1 MKRKLSL
8 AALLMASVLAFTACG
23 GSKASTDETAD
34 ADTQAEET
42 DETAGEDET
51 GELVTLKVGATAVP
65 HAEIL
70 NEVVDDLAEEGIDLQ
85 VVEFSDYTLINK
97 ALVEGEVDAN
107 YFQHQPYLDE
117 FIAESGADLV
127 SAAGIHI
134 EPMGI
139 YSESIVSL
147 DELKE
152 GDKVGVPNDAT
163 NEGRALL
170 LLQSEGLITLA
181 SDSLTQTPA
190 DIVENNLGLEFVELA
205 AEQLPRTLSETTISV
220 INTNY
225 ALEGGLSPSED
236 AIAMEAGDSPYVNI
250 VAVRAEDADS
260 ENIAK
265 LVDALTSDEVRTFI
279 NEQYNGEVVP
289 VF

>member
-8 AALLMASVLAFTACG
+8 AALFMAAALAFTACASSSSDEAAVG
-23 GSKASTDETAD
+23 STDET
-34 ADTQAEET
+34 
-42 DETAGEDET
+42 
-51 GELVTLKVGATAVP
+51 VTLKVGATAVP

-70 NEVVDDLAEEGIDLQ
+70 NVVKDDLAAEGVELE

-97 ALVEGEVDAN
+97 ALVEGEIDAN

-117 FIAESGADLV
+117 FLEESGEDLV
-127 SAAGIHI
+127 SVGGIHI

-139 YSESIVSL
+139 YSSTLKSL
-147 DELKE
+147 DELKD
-152 GDKVGVPNDAT
+152 GDTVGIPNDAT

-170 LLQSEGLITLA
+170 LLQSQGLITLA

-190 DIVENNLGLEFVELA
+190 DITENNLNLDFKELA
-205 AEQLPRTLSETTISV
+205 AEQLTGTLSDTTISV

-250 VAVRAEDADS
+250 VAVRAEDKDNEAVT
-260 ENIAK
+260 K
-265 LVDALTSDEVRTFI
+265 LVAALQSDKVRDFI
-279 NEQYNGEVVP
+279 NDTYNGEVLP

>member
-1 MKRKLSL
+1 MKRKLSF
-8 AALLMASVLAFTACG
+8 AALLLTAVFAFTACG
-23 GSKASTDETAD
+23 GSSDTAVDETA
-34 ADTQAEET
+34 AEAEA
-42 DETAGEDET
+42 EGEEAAAEDD
-51 GELVTLKVGATAVP
+51 GEVVTLKVGATAVP

-117 FIAESGADLV
+117 FIEESGADLV
-127 SAAGIHI
+127 SAGGIHI
-134 EPMGI
+134 EPMGV
-139 YSESIVSL
+139 YSETLESL
-147 DELKE
+147 DELKD
-152 GDKVGVPNDAT
+152 GDKVGIPNDAT

-190 DIVENNLGLEFVELA
+190 DIVENNLNLEFVELA

-236 AIAMEAGDSPYVNI
+236 SIAMEAGDSPYVNI
-250 VAVRAEDADS
+250 VAVRSEDADS
-260 ENIAK
+260 ETIAK
-265 LVDALTSDEVRTFI
+265 LMAALQSDEVRTFI
-279 NEQYNGEVVP
+279 NESYNGEVVP

>member
-1 MKRKLSL
+1 MKRKLSFT
-8 AALLMASVLAFTACG
+8 ALLLTAVFAFTACG
-23 GSKASTDETAD
+23 GSSDTAVD
-34 ADTQAEET
+34 DTAAEAEA
-42 DETAGEDET
+42 EGEEAAAEDD
-51 GELVTLKVGATAVP
+51 GEVVTLKVGATAVP

-117 FIAESGADLV
+117 FIEESGADLV
-127 SAAGIHI
+127 SAGGIHI
-134 EPMGI
+134 EPMGV
-139 YSESIVSL
+139 YSETLESL
-147 DELKE
+147 DELKD
-152 GDKVGVPNDAT
+152 GDKVGIPNDAT

-190 DIVENNLGLEFVELA
+190 DIVENNLNLEFVELA

-236 AIAMEAGDSPYVNI
+236 SIAMEAGDSPYVNI
-250 VAVRAEDADS
+250 VAVRSEDADS
-260 ENIAK
+260 EAISK
-265 LVDALTSDEVRTFI
+265 LMAALQSDEVRTFI
-279 NEQYNGEVVP
+279 NESYNGEVVP

>member
-1 MKRKLSL
+1 MKRNLSL
-8 AALLMASVLAFTACG
+8 VALLLCAALSFTACG
-23 GSKASTDETAD
+23 GSTEAPADDEVAVDETAD
-34 ADTQAEET
+34 EAAE
-42 DETAGEDET
+42 DDGEV
-51 GELVTLKVGATAVP
+51 VTLKVGATAVP

-70 NEVVDDLAEEGIDLQ
+70 NEVVDDLAAEGIDLQ

-127 SAAGIHI
+127 SVAGIHI

-139 YSESIVSL
+139 YSETLKSL
-147 DELKE
+147 DELQE
-152 GDKVGVPNDAT
+152 GDKVGIPNDAT

-190 DIVENNLGLEFVELA
+190 DIVENNLNLEFVELA

-236 AIAMEAGDSPYVNI
+236 SIAMEAGDSPYVNI
-250 VAVRAEDADS
+250 VAVRAEDA
-260 ENIAK
+260 ENEAITK
-265 LVDALTSDEVRTFI
+265 LVEALKSDEVRTFI
-279 NEQYNGEVVP
+279 NESYNGEVVP

>member
-1 MKRKLSL
+1 MKKNLSL
-8 AALLMASVLAFTACG
+8 VALLLTAALAFSACG
-23 GSKASTDETAD
+23 SSTTTDETDDTATEEA
-34 ADTQAEET
+34 ADTEAEAEEADT
-42 DETAGEDET
+42 TEA
-51 GELVTLKVGATAVP
+51 VTLKVGATAVP

-70 NEVVDDLAEEGIDLQ
+70 NEVVDDLAAEGINLEI
-85 VVEFSDYTLINK
+85 VEFSDYTLINK

-117 FIAESGADLV
+117 FIEESGADLV
-127 SAAGIHI
+127 SAGGIHI

-139 YSESIVSL
+139 YSDSITSL
-147 DELKE
+147 DELQE

-170 LLQSEGLITLA
+170 LLQSEGLITLS

-190 DIVENNLGLEFVELA
+190 DIVENELGLEFVELA

-250 VAVRAEDADS
+250 VAVRAEDADN

-265 LVDALTSDEVRTFI
+265 LVAALQSDEVRTFI
-279 NEQYNGEVVP
+279 NEEYNGEVVP

>member
-1 MKRKLSL
+1 MKKNLSL
-8 AALLMASVLAFTACG
+8 VALLLTTALAFSACG
-23 GSKASTDETAD
+23 SSSFGTAEDTNTAAEESAD
-34 ADTQAEET
+34 AET
-42 DETAGEDET
+42 SD
-51 GELVTLKVGATAVP
+51 ELVTLKIGATAVP

-70 NEVVDDLAEEGIDLQ
+70 NIIIDDLAEEGIDLQ
-85 VVEFSDYTLINK
+85 IVEFSDYTLINK
-97 ALVEGEVDAN
+97 VLVEGEVDAN

-117 FIAESGADLV
+117 FIEESGADLV

-139 YSESIVSL
+139 YLESITAL

-152 GDKVGVPNDAT
+152 GDKVGFPNDAT

-181 SDSLTQTPA
+181 GNSLTQTPA
-190 DIVENNLGLEFVELA
+190 DITDNPLGLEFVEFA
-205 AEQLPRTLSETTISV
+205 AEQLPRTLSETTVSV

-236 AIAMEAGDSPYVNI
+236 AIAMEAGDSSYVNI
-250 VAVRAEDADS
+250 VAVRAEDADN

-265 LVDALTSDEVRTFI
+265 LVEALESDEVRTFI
-279 NEQYNGEVVP
+279 NETYNGEVVP

>member
-1 MKRKLSL
+1 MKRKLSFT
-8 AALLMASVLAFTACG
+8 ALLLTAVFAFTACG
-23 GSKASTDETAD
+23 GSSDTAVDETA
-34 ADTQAEET
+34 AEAEA
-42 DETAGEDET
+42 EGEEAAAEDD
-51 GELVTLKVGATAVP
+51 GEVVTLKVGATAVP

-117 FIAESGADLV
+117 FIEESGADLV
-127 SAAGIHI
+127 SAGGIHI
-134 EPMGI
+134 EPMGV
-139 YSESIVSL
+139 YSETLESL
-147 DELKE
+147 DELKD
-152 GDKVGVPNDAT
+152 GDKVGIPNDAT

-190 DIVENNLGLEFVELA
+190 DIVENNLNLEFVELA

-236 AIAMEAGDSPYVNI
+236 SIAMEAGDSPYVNI
-250 VAVRAEDADS
+250 VAVRSEDADS
-260 ENIAK
+260 ETIAK
-265 LVDALTSDEVRTFI
+265 LMAALQSDEVRTFI
-279 NEQYNGEVVP
+279 NESYNGEVVP

>member
-1 MKRKLSL
+1 MKRNLSL
-8 AALLMASVLAFTACG
+8 VALLLTAALAFSACG
-23 GSKASTDETAD
+23 GSSASTDETE
-34 ADTQAEET
+34 DTQTEEAAA
-42 DETAGEDET
+42 DEADESGET
-51 GELVTLKVGATAVP
+51 VTLKVGATAVP

-70 NEVVDDLAEEGIDLQ
+70 NEVVDDLAEEGIDLE

-139 YSESIVSL
+139 YSESLVSL

-170 LLQSEGLITLA
+170 LLQSQGLITLA
-181 SDSLTQTPA
+181 GDSLTQTPA
-190 DIVENNLGLEFVELA
+190 DIVENNLNLEFVELA

-250 VAVRAEDADS
+250 VAVRSEDADS
-260 ENIAK
+260 EAIAK